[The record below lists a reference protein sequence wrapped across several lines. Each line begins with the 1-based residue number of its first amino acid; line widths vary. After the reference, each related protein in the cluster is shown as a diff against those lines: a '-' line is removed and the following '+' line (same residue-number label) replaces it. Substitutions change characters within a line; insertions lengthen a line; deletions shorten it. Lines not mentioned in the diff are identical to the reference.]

1 MGDGVDG
8 AAQPKEVMGLL
19 LLVFGCRCEG
29 RRRTAPRLLAMLL
42 LLPPLGEDLETAK
55 KKAVG
60 AAAVFG
66 LGKKGTAAGL

>member
-1 MGDGVDG
+1 
-8 AAQPKEVMGLL
+8 
-19 LLVFGCRCEG
+19 
-29 RRRTAPRLLAMLL
+29 MLL

-66 LGKKGTAAGL
+66 LGKKGTAAGLRF